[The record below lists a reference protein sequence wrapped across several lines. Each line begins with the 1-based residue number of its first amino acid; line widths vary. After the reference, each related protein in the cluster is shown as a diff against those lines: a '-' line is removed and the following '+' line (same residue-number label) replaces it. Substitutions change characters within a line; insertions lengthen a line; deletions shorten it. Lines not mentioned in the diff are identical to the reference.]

1 MYQAGRIYS
10 SLGTGTNLVQGWYLP
25 QVPSSYQAGAGRE
38 EEEEEEEGLFLLP
51 QKKYQP
57 GRLLSNT

>member
-1 MYQAGRIYS
+1 MYEAGRIYS
-10 SLGTGTNLVQGWYLP
+10 SLGTGTNLVQGWYYLRSL
-25 QVPSSYQAGAGRE
+25 VPTRLVLVEKKKKKKKKGC
-38 EEEEEEEGLFLLP
+38 FLLP